1 MSSKTRRE
9 RDAEIMKTKI
19 LAAAREIAQKEGFSH
34 ISIRKIAQKIE
45 YTPSI
50 MYHYFAN
57 KDEIVSKLLEQGSSK
72 LNMDLADEHQGAQ
85 DPVEGLKKMT
95 RRYIEIALAKPEE
108 FVAVHLDD
116 SEHVT
121 KYTSLLFKGAS
132 EERLALKMLKQT
144 ILALSDT
151 KVPDENELELTVQSI
166 AAATMGIALKLI
178 AEKHLQAEQ
187 KQRIIDYFCNVVV
200 LRMAKAL

>member
-95 RRYIEIALAKPEE
+95 RR
-108 FVAVHLDD
+108 
-116 SEHVT
+116 
-121 KYTSLLFKGAS
+121 LLVSRTFLYS
-132 EERLALKMLKQT
+132 PVMT
-144 ILALSDT
+144 T
-151 KVPDENELELTVQSI
+151 
-166 AAATMGIALKLI
+166 
-178 AEKHLQAEQ
+178 
-187 KQRIIDYFCNVVV
+187 
-200 LRMAKAL
+200 

>member
-19 LAAAREIAQKEGFSH
+19 LAAAREIAQKEGYSQ

-57 KDEIVSKLLEQGSSK
+57 KEEIVSKLLEQGSSE
-72 LNMDLADEHQGAQ
+72 LNKDLADKHQGSQ
-85 DPVEGLKKMT
+85 DPVEALKQMT

-121 KYTSLLFKGAS
+121 EHTSFLFKGS
-132 EERLALKMLKQT
+132 CEKRLALNILKQT
-144 ILALSDT
+144 IIEFSGKKFT
-151 KVPDENELELTVQSI
+151 DEDELELTAQSI
-166 AAATMGIALKLI
+166 AAATMGLALKLI
-178 AEKHLQAEQ
+178 AEKQLEAA
-187 KQRIIDYFCNVVV
+187 QRQRVIDYFCNVVV